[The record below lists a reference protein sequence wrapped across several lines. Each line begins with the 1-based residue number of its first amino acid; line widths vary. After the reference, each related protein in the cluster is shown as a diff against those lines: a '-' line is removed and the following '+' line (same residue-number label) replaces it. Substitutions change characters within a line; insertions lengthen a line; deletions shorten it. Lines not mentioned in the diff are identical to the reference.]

1 MPAPWDTLCKHPRY
15 KNRDKDDKRG
25 LSGNTA
31 TEESIRG
38 WSAVWLALVHPVT
51 GMGEEATMKEG
62 VHYRHLCAC
71 VWGHDAHV
79 GARGQPVGIS
89 ALLLP
94 LGPRDKTQA
103 FSLITCRVVSSA
115 PSWISKMN

>member
-1 MPAPWDTLCKHPRY
+1 M
-15 KNRDKDDKRG
+15 
-25 LSGNTA
+25 SGKTA

-51 GMGEEATMKEG
+51 GMGEESTMKEG
-62 VHYRHLCAC
+62 VKHTHLCAC
-71 VWGHDAHV
+71 VWGHDVHV

-103 FSLITCRVVSSA
+103 LSLIACRVLSSA
-115 PSWISKMN
+115 PAGFPRGIKASLEVISPPVFLLLVVGSPSL